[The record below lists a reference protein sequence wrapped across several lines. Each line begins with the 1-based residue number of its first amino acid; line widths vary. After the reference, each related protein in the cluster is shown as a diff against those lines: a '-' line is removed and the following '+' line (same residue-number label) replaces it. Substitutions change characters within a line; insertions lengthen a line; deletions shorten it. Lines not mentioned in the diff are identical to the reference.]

1 MEKSKQ
7 IIYINRAL
15 SKLQKLNKEKFN
27 ETQDWLKGLPGI
39 KLTKGG
45 KISPTKSSVSDET
58 LSEISTKF
66 PKKKKETKPLTKEQQ
81 VKELESKVRKQ
92 LRSLESISNMSRKEF
107 TKNLSVEG
115 VIVTSSGNL
124 KIDPNSFDD
133 TMEESIFSQLYSSED
148 LIADAKESLLSEG
161 HIEEEDLT
169 SADITREIQNM
180 IFWENEDDV
189 YEMYY
194 SLFEE
199 GGSGSLLSSV
209 TSGISEKTL
218 KSQAFRKK
226 HEQLVKT
233 MSELMQIVSNV
244 GFTGTYTTKTGKR
257 LGSFTAKRKQLA
269 RLLQSFKAMK

>member
-15 SKLQKLNKEKFN
+15 SKLQKLDEEKFN

-58 LSEISTKF
+58 LSEISEKF
-66 PKKKKETKPLTKEQQ
+66 PKKKKETKPLTKEQK

-133 TMEESIFSQLYSSED
+133 TMEESIFSQL
-148 LIADAKESLLSEG
+148 
-161 HIEEEDLT
+161 
-169 SADITREIQNM
+169 
-180 IFWENEDDV
+180 
-189 YEMYY
+189 
-194 SLFEE
+194 
-199 GGSGSLLSSV
+199 
-209 TSGISEKTL
+209 
-218 KSQAFRKK
+218 
-226 HEQLVKT
+226 
-233 MSELMQIVSNV
+233 
-244 GFTGTYTTKTGKR
+244 
-257 LGSFTAKRKQLA
+257 
-269 RLLQSFKAMK
+269 